1 MAHLSSHSQ
10 ALKPKHK
17 SPKTKPSPGDRR
29 QRVSPVGPWEIYPY
43 VHSSGQLA
51 VVSSHSTCGLLFPPT
66 SFPAQRNIPG
76 STEGSRNIQKHQQ
89 SAKVGTRAQ
98 RPLSVDTPS
107 ALLRQQFQNPWAL
120 ATAQTEVTL
129 HWGVLGVAYPIPGP
143 SFRPSGSQGPRGL
156 R

>member
-1 MAHLSSHSQ
+1 MHCTARHWTLPHGSFE
-10 ALKPKHK
+10 LPFT
-17 SPKTKPSPGDRR
+17 SPKTQTRVTENQAKPRR
-29 QRVSPVGPWEIYPY
+29 QEAESQPHGSLGNIPTCALQWAA
-43 VHSSGQLA
+43 G
-51 VVSSHSTCGLLFPPT
+51 CGLISFYPWLTFSLT

-107 ALLRQQFQNPWAL
+107 ALLWQQFQNPWAL

-129 HWGVLGVAYPIPGP
+129 HHWEC
-143 SFRPSGSQGPRGL
+143 
-156 R
+156 